1 MHSNMSWCHLGGIVD
16 TGKHYMVKHFLE
28 LEPSHSGRHVYIAN
42 GVMRSPGCNWIEVDN
57 TVHAFLMEKDLW
69 WEMFEKKSLWFQ
81 EWEMFLKWLLVVN
94 TKKILKLQRQSRID
108 LHQCSENN
116 SHYLQK
122 LCSVDTNAKIKP
134 RGKYIPMLLNQHI
147 ILEMHWLVLVKHC
160 ELAIMP

>member
-94 TKKILKLQRQSRID
+94 TKKILNYNASRESIFVNAAKTIHIAYRNCV
-108 LHQCSENN
+108 L
-116 SHYLQK
+116 LILMQK
-122 LCSVDTNAKIKP
+122 LNHAENTFPCYWTSI
-134 RGKYIPMLLNQHI
+134 
-147 ILEMHWLVLVKHC
+147 
-160 ELAIMP
+160 